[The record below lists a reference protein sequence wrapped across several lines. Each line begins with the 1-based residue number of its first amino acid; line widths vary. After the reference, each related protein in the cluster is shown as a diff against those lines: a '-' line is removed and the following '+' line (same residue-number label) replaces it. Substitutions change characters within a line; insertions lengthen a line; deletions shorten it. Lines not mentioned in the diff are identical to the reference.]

1 MAQIYPEP
9 TVYVQ
14 TEACYRDYRKR
25 MAALFPFCPVG
36 PEVEEITADQLID
49 VLNSAAENGST
60 RHYVVL
66 EEQRSD
72 DEIQR

>member
-14 TEACYRDYRKR
+14 TEACYRDYRRR
-25 MAALFPFCPVG
+25 MEARFPFCPVG
-36 PEVEEITADQLID
+36 QEVEEITADELVT
-49 VLNSAAENGST
+49 VLNSATEHGPT

-66 EEQRSD
+66 EEK
-72 DEIQR
+72 